1 MKRQLQITIAVEAKS
16 HQMDLDADEIN
27 LENLEVISND
37 ERIVLSNPEVLDIQ
51 VFE

>member
-27 LENLEVISND
+27 L
-37 ERIVLSNPEVLDIQ
+37 NPQ
-51 VFE
+51 T